1 MNSSPNSTIS
11 QEQLAS
17 HITQDITTC
26 EGLLQLL
33 AAERQA
39 LKQRDLEL
47 LDNIIEQKSRNLTA
61 LEESARLRARWVKA
75 TAVPKQ
81 SAEQA
86 WQSLLSGF
94 PSELQERWQTLKNLF
109 VECQVQN
116 DVNGKIIARK
126 QTTYN
131 QMLGLVRGQ
140 PSASKL
146 YTAKGAARHTRSAQ
160 DLGEA

>member
-1 MNSSPNSTIS
+1 MNASPAPAVS
-11 QEQLAS
+11 QDQLAA
-17 HITQDITTC
+17 HITQDISTC

-33 AAERQA
+33 SAERQA

-47 LDNIIEQKSRNLTA
+47 LDNIIEQKSRNLSA
-61 LEESARLRARWVKA
+61 LEESARVRARWVKA
-75 TAVPKQ
+75 SVAPKQ
-81 SAEQA
+81 GPEQA
-86 WQSLLSGF
+86 WQSLLSRF
-94 PSELQERWQTLKNLF
+94 PVELQERWQTLKDLF

-126 QTTYN
+126 QNTYN
-131 QMLGLVRGQ
+131 QLLGLVRGQ

-146 YTAKGAARHTRSAQ
+146 YTAKGAASHSRSAQ